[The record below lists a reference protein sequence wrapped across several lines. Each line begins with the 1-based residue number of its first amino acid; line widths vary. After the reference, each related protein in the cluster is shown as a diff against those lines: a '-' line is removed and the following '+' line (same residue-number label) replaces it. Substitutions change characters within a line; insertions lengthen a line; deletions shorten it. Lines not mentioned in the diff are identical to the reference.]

1 MQQPDVDEPVFLISA
16 AAELTGMHA
25 QTLRQY
31 DRLGLVVPR
40 RRPGGG
46 RRYSLRDIAT
56 LREIQRLSQDEGINL
71 AGIAHILRLS
81 REVDYLRR
89 EVERLRPDLVLLD
102 VQLPDGSGLDLVP
115 LLRPLAEVL
124 LVSSRDRADIAG
136 RVARS
141 DALGFIPKDELS
153 GAAVSAALER
163 RR

>member
-1 MQQPDVDEPVFLISA
+1 MVEPDVDEPVFLISA

-46 RRYSLRDIAT
+46 RRYSLRDVAT

-81 REVDYLRR
+81 REVERLRR
-89 EVERLRPDLVLLD
+89 EVERLRP
-102 VQLPDGSGLDLVP
+102 
-115 LLRPLAEVL
+115 
-124 LVSSRDRADIAG
+124 RADVGARVFTSGPTGDVVIVERG
-136 RVARS
+136 RRVDRTE
-141 DALGFIPKDELS
+141 GR
-153 GAAVSAALER
+153 AVVLWR
-163 RR
+163 GGQGR